1 MGFLLEELMAGN
13 DLRPPQADHMDDSAV
28 LVFDDEPLERILYGK
43 EVEGP
48 TQANLFASGL
58 KCVRQIR
65 QAYGDGDI
73 PKTLEGIAE
82 FTRNGDSLSVQMC
95 FELAEI
101 ARAIVPS
108 YPNPVLP
115 HDLAPVGPLLE
126 QMWGLAAA
134 TKNQRL
140 QHSLGTPLFR
150 WYEHHER
157 YRDARRVLNTVLHMY
172 REHGDRSGE
181 AIVLNNF
188 AFEYLLEGRWQAAI
202 PLFEQAAT
210 MFRKNGNDYECANS
224 QANYWICRFEC
235 GDLGDIEAVE
245 TELKRLESILTKQPG
260 WHARKPLILLAKI
273 EERRGNTPAAIR
285 LVERAIEACRGS
297 HTRYPEWDA
306 NYLRDLQRRFFRN
319 LPG

>member
-13 DLRPPQADHMDDSAV
+13 DPRLPQADHIDDSAV
-28 LVFDDEPLERILYGK
+28 LVFDDEPLDRVLYGK

-48 TQANLFASGL
+48 TQANLFVSGL

-82 FTRNGDSLSVQMC
+82 FTRNGDLLSVRMC

-101 ARAIVPS
+101 ARGIVPS

-115 HDLAPVGPLLE
+115 HDLAPVGSLLE
-126 QMWGLAAA
+126 QMWSLAAA
-134 TKNQRL
+134 TENQRL

-157 YRDARRVLNTVLHMY
+157 YPDARRVLNTLLNLY

-181 AIVLNNF
+181 ATVLNNF
-188 AFEYLLEGRWQAAI
+188 AFEYLLEGSWQAAI

-210 MFRKNGNDYECANS
+210 TFRNNGNQYEYANS
-224 QANYWICRFEC
+224 RANYWICRFEC
-235 GDLGDIEAVE
+235 GDLGEIEAVE
-245 TELKRLESILTKQPG
+245 TELKQLKSILTKQPG
-260 WHARKPLILLAKI
+260 YHGRKPLVLLAKM
-273 EERRGNTPAAIR
+273 EERRGNTQAAIR
-285 LVERAIEACRGS
+285 LVEQAIEVCRGS
-297 HTRYPEWDA
+297 NTRYPEWDA
-306 NYLRDLQRRFFRN
+306 NYLSDLRRSEPTN
-319 LPG
+319 